1 MLNTVLYVAY
11 LSVLSLLPSQI
22 AARMF
27 RFAFLP
33 AMQISLGNQKGKQW
47 MKVWMTCVFFSVASI
62 ILLLLA

>member
-11 LSVLSLLPSQI
+11 LSVLSLLPAQI

-33 AMQISLGNQKGKQW
+33 AMQICTGQAAQD
-47 MKVWMTCVFFSVASI
+47 TFI
-62 ILLLLA
+62 

>member
-33 AMQISLGNQKGKQW
+33 AMQISLGNHKGKQW